1 MHRGKAPGARLHPRR
16 LNKLSLARTN
26 INYSLVKGE
35 TDMNDKSMADS
46 CLRDAVRYEVERS
59 GEGVSHC
66 HCNMCRR
73 AAR

>member
-1 MHRGKAPGARLHPRR
+1 
-16 LNKLSLARTN
+16 
-26 INYSLVKGE
+26 
-35 TDMNDKSMADS
+35 MNDKSMADS

-73 AAR
+73 AFSATFVT